1 MTVKTMSE
9 ARHQFDSQDW
19 IDDAIDS
26 LHKSKFPYLVI
37 TGVNSGSTRIDSS
50 MDNTSREALLS
61 MARSGKLES
70 MLTEHFERN
79 PQA

>member
-1 MTVKTMSE
+1 MSN
-9 ARHQFDSQDW
+9 ANHQFDSQDW

-37 TGVNSGSTRIDSS
+37 TGVNPGSTRIDSR
-50 MDNTSREALLS
+50 MANTSREALLS
-61 MARSGKLES
+61 LVRSGRLES
-70 MLTEHFERN
+70 MLTEHFERK